1 MTDLVITAAQVAR
14 IYPESDEVFDLVK
27 AAATTLTKGQGVY
40 VNTSGLAVATDANA
54 GSGAQAVKGIVI
66 GVRGNAVSV
75 MKRGWLEG
83 MGVSG
88 LAYGAKVYLSDTAGA
103 LADAPS
109 ATNPVQVGVVMPL
122 PNHPTL
128 TKALYIDLSGS
139 LVTAQ
144 PIGTI
149 FVSAET
155 TATGSAQ
162 NVAHGLGVV
171 PRYILVTPTEHPGTP
186 DTGAFDVAEGTHTST
201 NVVLTVTI
209 NVKFKVLAIA

>member
-1 MTDLVITAAQVAR
+1 MTDLTITAAKVAS
-14 IYPESDEVFDLVK
+14 IYPESHEVYDLIK
-27 AAATTLTKGQGVY
+27 AAATTLTKGQAVY
-40 VNTSGLAVATDANA
+40 VNTSGLAALTDANA
-54 GSGAQAVKGIVI
+54 GSGAEAVKGIVLN
-66 GVRGNAVSV
+66 VRGNAVSV

-83 MGVSG
+83 MGISS
-88 LAYGAKVYLSDTAGA
+88 LAYGAKVWLSDTAGA

-109 ATNPVQVGVVMPL
+109 ATNPVCVGVVLPL

-128 TKALYIDLSGS
+128 TKALYIDLTGAI
-139 LVTAQ
+139 VPAQ
-144 PIGTI
+144 PIGTV

-155 TATGSAQ
+155 TGTGSAQ

-171 PRYILVTPTEHPGTP
+171 PRYILVSPTEHPGTP

-201 NVVLTVTI
+201 NVVLTVTA